1 VLGHFGHLR
10 MNGGSILGG
19 FVVVETA
26 VLARFAK
33 EKFKTYTQVGFGV
46 IEILLFLL
54 FSAYST
60 YTS

>member
-1 VLGHFGHLR
+1 

-19 FVVVETA
+19 FVVVET

-46 IEILLFLL
+46 IEILFFLL

>member
-1 VLGHFGHLR
+1 

-46 IEILLFLL
+46 IKILFFLL
-54 FSAYST
+54 FSACST
-60 YTS
+60 STS